1 MGKPTSDMRCPVE
14 HQAAERS
21 ASAAAGKCPFNHGQF
36 SAGKSSQAEN
46 GHIPPA
52 TRPSSEAHAALN
64 GCPMGYTA
72 SEPVQQPQDQA
83 ACPMAH
89 GTQNGTAS
97 QGSEAAPAQ
106 CPMGFTAADGP
117 RMTAFHCVI
126 CKSLLYD
133 CVQLSCACKYCRH
146 CVANFRDC
154 PLCGADIT
162 SRTPDTELQGT
173 SHAPGM
179 LCTVTVLT
187 CGAIM
192 CHSISSDAC
201 CRNG

>member
-1 MGKPTSDMRCPVE
+1 MAKPPSDMRCPVE
-14 HQAAERS
+14 HRAGERS
-21 ASAAAGKCPFNHGQF
+21 ASAAAGRCPFNHSQL
-36 SAGKSSQAEN
+36 SAGSSQPEKEQVL
-46 GHIPPA
+46 PS
-52 TRPSSEAHAALN
+52 TQPSSEAHAALN
-64 GCPMGYTA
+64 GCPMGYMA

-83 ACPMAH
+83 ACPMGHRA
-89 GTQNGTAS
+89 QNGTAS

-162 SRTPDTELQGT
+162 SRTSDTELQGIL
-173 SHAPGM
+173 HALSM
-179 LCTVTVLT
+179 L
-187 CGAIM
+187 
-192 CHSISSDAC
+192 
-201 CRNG
+201 